1 MTKYAYLQDKLD
13 KLTERQLE
21 KRSRGLVGSC
31 LIELDKVRLRK
42 EMESMTL
49 KEASDRA
56 GLFFKIK
63 HSF

>member
-31 LIELDKVRLRK
+31 LIELDKVRLHK
-42 EMESMTL
+42 EMESMTI
-49 KEASDRA
+49 KEASDKA
-56 GLFFKIK
+56 GLLFKIK

>member
-21 KRSRGLVGSC
+21 KRNRGLGGC
-31 LIELDKVRLRK
+31 WLIELDKVRLRK
-42 EMESMTL
+42 EMESMTV
-49 KEASDRA
+49 KEASKRA
-56 GLFFKIK
+56 GLLFKIK